1 MNIVNPYDKIILTDD
16 KLVAIVNNLIKNT
29 NGINFK
35 NVTISEDIPGEH
47 IITIEYV
54 DSETYPAKEIVLKD
68 ATQLQKIIVNASE
81 EYNDNPNGELTDD
94 GKTLVLNLPN
104 VKGDTGAQGPRGETG
119 PTGLKGDTIVAATA
133 SITDIGDGQVDVAI
147 SGEGNEK
154 TLDFTF
160 SNITCD
166 VKLVDD
172 LTYEVLTTS

>member
-68 ATQLQKIIVNASE
+68 AT
-81 EYNDNPNGELTDD
+81 
-94 GKTLVLNLPN
+94 
-104 VKGDTGAQGPRGETG
+104 
-119 PTGLKGDTIVAATA
+119 
-133 SITDIGDGQVDVAI
+133 
-147 SGEGNEK
+147 
-154 TLDFTF
+154 
-160 SNITCD
+160 
-166 VKLVDD
+166 
-172 LTYEVLTTS
+172 